1 MIKSIDPGLDMA
13 ALHAPTAEE
22 IRELTARTTAAARA
36 RVEDAARALLVA
48 KMQADDTTP
57 WRELVEAYRASEPV
71 RIEVEVVDDA
81 GTPRVQV
88 AFIERGFGIEGTA
101 GRVHACVGELVR
113 SLDVIEEERRRSQKD
128 GVGGGRP
135 SMDADIR
142 QCLTRVME
150 RHDEKKL
157 MQQPISWIV
166 DRVQTAWAELHAPDK
181 PPPAGN
187 TIRRVIELDLP
198 EHPKVKKKKL
208 KNPGS

>member
-1 MIKSIDPGLDMA
+1 MIKSIDPGLDME

-22 IRELTARTTAAARA
+22 IRELTERTSAAARA

-71 RIEVEVVDDA
+71 QIEVEVVDDA

-113 SLDVIEEERRRSQKD
+113 SLDLIAQERERNRSYGARGGPKPKTSGEVIAGYLKRRNYESAPNKKALVIEAADHFRVGKSTITKAITDHGLSSRS
-128 GVGGGRP
+128 
-135 SMDADIR
+135 
-142 QCLTRVME
+142 
-150 RHDEKKL
+150 
-157 MQQPISWIV
+157 
-166 DRVQTAWAELHAPDK
+166 
-181 PPPAGN
+181 
-187 TIRRVIELDLP
+187 
-198 EHPKVKKKKL
+198 KVKRK
-208 KNPGS
+208 